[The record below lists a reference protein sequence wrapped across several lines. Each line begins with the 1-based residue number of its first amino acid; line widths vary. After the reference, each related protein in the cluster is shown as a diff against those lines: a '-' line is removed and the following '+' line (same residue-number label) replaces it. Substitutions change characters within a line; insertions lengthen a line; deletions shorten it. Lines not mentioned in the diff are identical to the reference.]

1 MLNFKEQSIEDFNLY
16 QDTHLTED
24 MTFDE
29 AIDVIEMCDNNYF
42 YASMAEKDVQLVYT
56 NEIEVA
62 SQLELEPVYIK
73 GLGIYIALQP

>member
-1 MLNFKEQSIEDFNLY
+1 MLNFKEQSIEVFNLY
-16 QDTHLTED
+16 QDTYLTED

-42 YASMAEKDVQLVYT
+42 YVSMAEEDVQSAYT
-56 NEIEVA
+56 SEIEVA
-62 SQLELEPVYIK
+62 SQLELDPVYIK